1 MADKLTDDDALV
13 DAIAEV
19 IASFFGEHD
28 SPADAARA
36 ILPLIAAREATARAE
51 GYAAARED
59 AADMLDGKRSTVIPL
74 LASFASLVSGNQ
86 QPCMSGDARDRLRA
100 HVREDFDQTIKEI
113 AGAIRNMGGEHGA
126 D

>member
-1 MADKLTDDDALV
+1 MADELTDDDALV
-13 DAIAEV
+13 EALFQMIAHGDE
-19 IASFFGEHD
+19 AH
-28 SPADAARA
+28 RA
-36 ILPLIAAREATARAE
+36 WLLDTLRTNLLPFIHIARAE

-59 AADMLDGKRSTVIPL
+59 AADMLDGKRNTVIPL